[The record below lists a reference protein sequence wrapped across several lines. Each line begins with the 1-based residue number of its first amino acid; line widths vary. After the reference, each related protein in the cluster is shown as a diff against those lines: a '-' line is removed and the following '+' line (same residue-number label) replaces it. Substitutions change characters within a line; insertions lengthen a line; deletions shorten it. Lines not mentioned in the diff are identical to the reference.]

1 MGRVYTVSFNAVAVT
16 AAADL
21 FELVPATNIPIKIL
35 GIRIGQGNRVGD
47 ATEDAIPLA
56 LIVGHTTS
64 GSGGSSATPSRSGD
78 VHDAAASFTAET
90 CNTTQASGGTPET
103 VWNGQ
108 WNTRNQFLEVFT
120 EDQQKRCD
128 AGQSRIVLRLMEA
141 PTASTTITG
150 SIDVKEI

>member
-16 AAADL
+16 VAADL
-21 FELVPATNIPIKIL
+21 FELIPATNIPIRIL

-64 GSGGSSATPSRSGD
+64 GNGSAATPALTDS
-78 VHDAAASFTAET
+78 HDAAASFTAET
-90 CNTTQASGGTPET
+90 VATTQASAGTPAT
-103 VWNGQ
+103 IWNGQ
-108 WNTRNQFLEVFT
+108 WNTRNQFYEVFT
-120 EDQQKRCD
+120 EKQQKRCD
-128 AGQSRIVLRLMEA
+128 AGQSRIVLRMMEA

-150 SIDVKEI
+150 SIDVEEI